1 LQLSQQDFEKL
12 TKQRDNEMK
21 PVLARMDELK
31 GDMIAQTKHATK
43 LRSILAAEQHQF
55 FMIPSI
61 LGMLNNSSGNINN
74 NNNSCSSNNDNN
86 GGINT
91 KDGVLVD
98 CGNDMNISTVA
109 DMIAKCIT
117 QHLIYPRIAM
127 SPIDAVYCTQ
137 FLLLLHELQTPYFST
152 LHCFDRTLRTISPLI
167 FCSTEAEASFIAYA
181 LQDLLQII
189 SKWYESE
196 NNYDSLAKSMVG
208 FQQGYKLVNNKS
220 KSNNNNNDNNNNNN
234 SSDKAISGSKRKS
247 TDSVDIVV
255 NTNDVVD
262 SGGNNRDVKI
272 VDNSDGTASSAL
284 ITYSTFKA
292 IWKVYRYF
300 YYFYCNHYFI

>member
-31 GDMIAQTKHATK
+31 GDMIAQTKHASK
-43 LRSILAAEQHQF
+43 LRNILAVEQHQF

-74 NNNSCSSNNDNN
+74 NSSCSSSNNNNN

-167 FCSTEAEASFIAYA
+167 FCSTEAEASCIAYA

-196 NNYDSLAKSMVG
+196 NNYDSLAKINLG

-220 KSNNNNNDNNNNNN
+220 KSNNKNNYNN

-300 YYFYCNHYFI
+300 YYCYYNHYFI

>member
-1 LQLSQQDFEKL
+1 
-12 TKQRDNEMK
+12 MK
-21 PVLARMDELK
+21 PVLARMGELK
-31 GDMIAQTKHATK
+31 ADMIAQTKHATK
-43 LRSILAAEQHQF
+43 LRSILAVEQHQF

-61 LGMLNNSSGNINN
+61 LGMLSNSSCNINN
-74 NNNSCSSNNDNN
+74 NNSSCCSSNNDNN

-98 CGNDMNISTVA
+98 FGNDTNICTVA

-196 NNYDSLAKSMVG
+196 NNYDSLAKINLG

-220 KSNNNNNDNNNNNN
+220 KSNNNNNNNSNNN
-234 SSDKAISGSKRKS
+234 SDKAISGSKRKS
-247 TDSVDIVV
+247 TDIVV
-255 NTNDVVD
+255 NTNDVAD
-262 SGGNNRDVKI
+262 GGGNNRDVKI
-272 VDNSDGTASSAL
+272 VDNRGSDGAASSAV

-292 IWKVYRYF
+292 IWKVYRY
-300 YYFYCNHYFI
+300 

>member
-1 LQLSQQDFEKL
+1 
-12 TKQRDNEMK
+12 MK

-43 LRSILAAEQHQF
+43 LRSILAVEQHQF

-61 LGMLNNSSGNINN
+61 LGMLNNSSGNINNNNNNN

-98 CGNDMNISTVA
+98 CGTDMNISTVA

-167 FCSTEAEASFIAYA
+167 FCSTEAEASCIAYA

-196 NNYDSLAKSMVG
+196 NNYDSLAKINLG

-220 KSNNNNNDNNNNNN
+220 KSNNKNNNNN

-300 YYFYCNHYFI
+300 YYFYYYHYFI

>member
-1 LQLSQQDFEKL
+1 
-12 TKQRDNEMK
+12 
-21 PVLARMDELK
+21 
-31 GDMIAQTKHATK
+31 
-43 LRSILAAEQHQF
+43 
-55 FMIPSI
+55 
-61 LGMLNNSSGNINN
+61 
-74 NNNSCSSNNDNN
+74 
-86 GGINT
+86 
-91 KDGVLVD
+91 
-98 CGNDMNISTVA
+98 
-109 DMIAKCIT
+109 
-117 QHLIYPRIAM
+117 M

-137 FLLLLHELQTPYFST
+137 FLLLLHELKTPYFST

-220 KSNNNNNDNNNNNN
+220 KSNNNNNDNNNNN

-247 TDSVDIVV
+247 TNSVDIVV

-262 SGGNNRDVKI
+262 GGGNNRDVKI

-284 ITYSTFKA
+284 IAYSTFKA

-300 YYFYCNHYFI
+300 YYFYYNHYFI